1 VRTETCPLTRYPC
14 RRPDKEAIHH
24 RARFVTI
31 EQSIKRDRN
40 IRGPT
45 NLFSEVGVTMADCI
59 SEYNFQLYIDPYD
72 TRSAVIGDTDGTVVA
87 TVNRFATRHGDGFAV
102 ARLLRAAPA
111 MLKALEV
118 ALDAYSP
125 NSHLLGVE
133 CNPLQRFAASTI
145 REAIGL
151 ALYGSPDEVHR
162 MGDGQFGALERAPA
176 CIE

>member
-1 VRTETCPLTRYPC
+1 
-14 RRPDKEAIHH
+14 
-24 RARFVTI
+24 
-31 EQSIKRDRN
+31 
-40 IRGPT
+40 
-45 NLFSEVGVTMADCI
+45 MANCI
-59 SEYNFQLYIDPYD
+59 SEYNFQLYIDRYD
-72 TRSAVIGDTDGTVVA
+72 TRCAVIEDMDGTVVA
-87 TVNRFATRHGDGFAV
+87 TVNRFAAQHGDGLDV

-125 NSHLLGVE
+125 NSHLLGVD
-133 CNPLQRFAASTI
+133 CNTLQRFAASTI

-162 MGDGQFGALERAPA
+162 MGDEQSGARERAPA

>member
-1 VRTETCPLTRYPC
+1 
-14 RRPDKEAIHH
+14 
-24 RARFVTI
+24 
-31 EQSIKRDRN
+31 
-40 IRGPT
+40 
-45 NLFSEVGVTMADCI
+45 MADCI

-72 TRSAVIGDTDGTVVA
+72 TRSAVIGDTDGPVVA
-87 TVNRFATRHGDGFAV
+87 TVNRFAARHGDGLAV

-133 CNPLQRFAASTI
+133 CNTQQRFAASTI

-162 MGDGQFGALERAPA
+162 MGDRQSGARERAPA
-176 CIE
+176 YIE

>member
-1 VRTETCPLTRYPC
+1 
-14 RRPDKEAIHH
+14 
-24 RARFVTI
+24 
-31 EQSIKRDRN
+31 
-40 IRGPT
+40 
-45 NLFSEVGVTMADCI
+45 MADCI

-72 TRSAVIGDTDGTVVA
+72 TRSAVIGDSDGTVVA
-87 TVNRFATRHGDGFAV
+87 TVNRFAERHGDGLAV

-133 CNPLQRFAASTI
+133 CNTLQRFAASTI

-162 MGDGQFGALERAPA
+162 MGDRQSGTREQVPA
-176 CIE
+176 YVE